1 MSMNLGVASLYIS
14 SLALQ
19 TIATVNAAQYG
30 HFLLGFEPAGNAYL
44 ARGDSYALRIEP
56 QSAKIV
62 LRRGGQSSDISMHL
76 AGALPFPKLEA
87 EDLLP
92 GRVNYFHGPDPARW
106 RTSIP
111 TYSKLRARS
120 VYPGID
126 LVYYGNQTRLEYDF
140 VVSPGAD
147 PSRIHLR
154 FDGLA
159 ALRRDAEGNLILRTP
174 AGDVTQHRP
183 IAYQQIAGTRREV
196 ASRFIID
203 PRGQVSFSLGKYDH
217 TAPLIIDP
225 VLTYASFLGGTATDE
240 GHAIAV
246 DSAGNAYVAGITNST
261 NRGDA
266 EAFVRKINP
275 TGTAFLYQASFG
287 GSGTDEANAVAVD
300 AAGNIFVAGRTNSPD
315 FPLTGGAFQNGNA
328 GGIDG
333 FLLRVNPNTNQLI
346 FSTYFGGSG
355 EDRALAMA
363 LDPGGNAYITGGTSS
378 TDLQT
383 NQAAFQRQNAGGVD
397 AFVAKFDP
405 QGRALFG
412 TYLGGAADDR
422 GYGITADAAGNI
434 FLTGSTDSNNFPLSG
449 AGQGTRQGKT
459 DAFVTKMDP
468 TGATLQFSTYL
479 GGSDND
485 IAQAIAL
492 DPGGNIYVAG
502 STASGDF
509 PIVPGSYQTN
519 SAGGDTDM
527 FVSKVS
533 LDGRSLAY
541 STYIGSRGSD
551 VAYSI
556 AIDGTGQAFITGS
569 SNSDVFPVTSD
580 AQQKTRAGGSDA
592 VLVKLNQSG
601 TALMY
606 STFLGG
612 SNDDTGR
619 GVAVDSSGTAYIA
632 GITSSRN
639 FPATGQ
645 SASPSYNGGDSDGFV
660 AKISFPSTPPTLN
673 AGGVVNGASFTATP
687 LVPGSLITIFGNN
700 FASAAVGASS
710 TPLPTT
716 LGGLSVTI
724 NGIAAPLIFA
734 NANQINLQ
742 LPYEVTPGNA
752 SVVVTG
758 PGGASSTGTFA
769 VGQAGPGIFA
779 GNNRAVAQNQ
789 DFSVNTPS
797 NPAKVGSVVVV
808 YLTGQGPTNNAPRT
822 GAASSGLASA
832 TLPYSATIGGVN
844 APVQFVGL
852 TQGFVGLAQANITV
866 PALGSGDFPLVLTIG
881 GVQSNSALIA
891 VSSQ

>member
-1 MSMNLGVASLYIS
+1 MKLGAAIVFIS
-14 SLALQ
+14 SLAFQPLP
-19 TIATVNAAQYG
+19 AAAAPQYG
-30 HFLLGFEPAGNAYL
+30 HFPLSFETSDPGYL
-44 ARGDSYALRIEP
+44 ARGDGYSLRIKP
-56 QSAKIV
+56 RSAQV
-62 LRRGGQSSDISMHL
+62 TLRNGKQRSEISMHL
-76 AGALPFPKLEA
+76 AGALWSSTLEA
-87 EDLLP
+87 ADLLP
-92 GRVNYFHGPDPARW
+92 ARANHFHGADPARW
-106 RTSIP
+106 RTNIP

-120 VYPGID
+120 IYPGID

-147 PSRIHLR
+147 ASRIHLK
-154 FDGLA
+154 FDGMT
-159 ALRRDAEGNLILRTP
+159 ALNRDDDGNLILRTP
-174 AGDVTQHRP
+174 AGDVTQRRP
-183 IAYQQIAGTRREV
+183 IAYQLVAGQRREI
-196 ASRFIID
+196 ASRFILGS
-203 PRGQVSFSLGKYDH
+203 RGQVTFALGNYDH

-225 VLTYASFLGGTATDE
+225 VLSYASFLGGTATE
-240 GHAIAV
+240 ERHAIAV
-246 DSAGNAYVAGITNST
+246 DSAGNAYIAGITNST
-261 NRGDA
+261 DRGDA
-266 EAFVRKINP
+266 KAFLRKINP
-275 TGTAFLYQASFG
+275 TGTAVLYQASFG

-300 AAGNIFVAGRTNSPD
+300 SAGNIFVAGRTNSPN
-315 FPLTGGAFQNGNA
+315 FPLTAAFQNGNA

-355 EDRALAMA
+355 EDRVLAMS
-363 LDPGGNAYITGGTSS
+363 LDPSGNAYITGGTSS

-405 QGRALFG
+405 QGNALLG

-422 GYGITADAAGNI
+422 GYGITTDSAGNI

-459 DAFVTKMDP
+459 DAFVTKMDR
-468 TGATLQFSTYL
+468 TGSTLQFSTYL
-479 GGSDND
+479 GGSEND

-509 PIVPGSYQTN
+509 PIVNGSYQTN
-519 SAGGDTDM
+519 NAGGDTDM
-527 FVSKVS
+527 FVSKLS

-551 VAYSI
+551 VANAI

-580 AQQKTRAGGSDA
+580 AQQRTRAGGSDV

-601 TALMY
+601 SALLY

-612 SNDDTGR
+612 SNDETGR
-619 GVAVDSSGTAYIA
+619 GVAVDASGSAYIA

-639 FPATGQ
+639 FPSTGQ
-645 SASPSYNGGDSDGFV
+645 SVSPSYNGGDSDGFV

-687 LVPGSLITIFGNN
+687 LSPGSLITIFGNN

-710 TPLPTT
+710 TPLPNT
-716 LGGLSVTI
+716 LGGVSVTI
-724 NGIAAPLIFA
+724 NGIAAPLVYVGT
-734 NANQINLQ
+734 NQINLQ
-742 LPYEVTPGNA
+742 LPFEVTPGNA

-769 VGQAGPGIFA
+769 VGQAGPGLFTS
-779 GNNRAVAQNQ
+779 NNRAIAQNQ
-789 DFSVNTPS
+789 DFSLNTPS
-797 NPAKVGSVVVV
+797 NPAKGGSVVVV
-808 YLTGQGPTNNAPRT
+808 YLTGQGPLDNRVPT
-822 GAASSGLASA
+822 GAALTGSASA

-844 APVQFVGL
+844 APVLFVGL
-852 TQGFVGLAQANITV
+852 TQGFVGLAQANIVV
-866 PALGSGDFPLVLTIG
+866 PSLASGDYPLVLTVG
-881 GVQSNSALIA
+881 GVQSNSAVIA

>member
-1 MSMNLGVASLYIS
+1 
-14 SLALQ
+14 
-19 TIATVNAAQYG
+19 
-30 HFLLGFEPAGNAYL
+30 
-44 ARGDSYALRIEP
+44 
-56 QSAKIV
+56 
-62 LRRGGQSSDISMHL
+62 MHL
-76 AGALPFPKLEA
+76 AGALSSSRLEA

-92 GRVNYFHGPDPARW
+92 GRANYFQGADPARW
-106 RTSIP
+106 RTNIP

-120 VYPGID
+120 IYPGID
-126 LVYYGNQTRLEYDF
+126 LIYYGNQTRLEYDF

-147 PSRIHLR
+147 ARRIHLR
-154 FDGLA
+154 FDGIT
-159 ALRRDAEGNLILRTP
+159 ALNRDDDGNLILRTP

-183 IAYQQIAGTRREV
+183 IAYQRIAGNRREIV
-196 ASRFIID
+196 SRFILG
-203 PRGQVSFSLGKYDH
+203 PRGQVSFALGNYDH

-225 VLTYASFLGGTATDE
+225 VLSYASFLGGPATDE

-246 DSAGNAYVAGITNST
+246 DSAGNAYVAGVTNST
-261 NRGDA
+261 IQGDA
-266 EAFVRKINP
+266 NAFLRKINP

-300 AAGNIFVAGRTNSPD
+300 SSGNIFVAGRTDSPD
-315 FPLTGGAFQNGNA
+315 FPLTSAFQNGRA

-355 EDRALAMA
+355 EDRVLAMA
-363 LDPGGNAYITGGTSS
+363 LDPSGNAYITGGTSS

-405 QGRALFG
+405 RGNALFG

-459 DAFVTKMDP
+459 DAFVTKLDA
-468 TGATLQFSTYL
+468 TGSTLQFSTYL

-509 PIVPGSYQTN
+509 PIVNGSYQTN
-519 SAGGDTDM
+519 NAGGDTDM
-527 FVSKVS
+527 FVSKLS
-533 LDGRSLAY
+533 LDGRNLAY

-551 VAYSI
+551 VATAI
-556 AIDGTGQAFITGS
+556 AVDGTGQAFITGS

-580 AQQKTRAGGSDA
+580 AQQKTRAGGSDV

-601 TALMY
+601 SALLY

-612 SNDDTGR
+612 SNDETGR
-619 GVAVDSSGTAYIA
+619 GVAVDSTGTAYIT
-632 GITSSRN
+632 GVTSSRN
-639 FPATGQ
+639 FLSTGQ
-645 SASPSYNGGDSDGFV
+645 SVSPTYNGGDSDGFV
-660 AKISFPSTPPTLN
+660 AKISFPSTPPTIN
-673 AGGVVNGASFTATP
+673 AGGVANAASFAATP
-687 LVPGSLITIFGNN
+687 VAPGSLIAIFGTN
-700 FASAAVGASS
+700 FASGKVLADS
-710 TPLPTT
+710 TPLPFS
-716 LGGLSVTI
+716 LGGVSVAI
-724 NGIAAPLIFA
+724 NGIPAPIFYVDSG
-734 NANQINLQ
+734 QINLQ
-742 LPYEVTPGNA
+742 LPYEVIPGNA

-758 PGGASSTGTFA
+758 PGGASSAGTFA
-769 VGQAGPGIFA
+769 VAQAGPGLFV
-779 GNNRAVAQNQ
+779 GNNRVSAQNQ
-789 DFSVNTPS
+789 DFSVNTPG

-808 YLTGQGPTNNAPRT
+808 YLTGQGPLNNPVRT
-822 GAASSGLASA
+822 GFAATGLSSA

-852 TQGFVGLAQANITV
+852 APGFVGLAQANITV
-866 PALGSGDFPLVLTIG
+866 PSLGSGDYPLVLTVG
-881 GVQSNSALIA
+881 GVQSNSGVIA